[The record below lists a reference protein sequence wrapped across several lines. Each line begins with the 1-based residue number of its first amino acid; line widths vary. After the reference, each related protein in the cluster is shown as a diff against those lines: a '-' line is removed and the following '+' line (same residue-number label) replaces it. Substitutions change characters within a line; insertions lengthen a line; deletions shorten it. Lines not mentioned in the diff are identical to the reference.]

1 MVTYDGEDVTSQAA
15 ITNVTTGEPVEN
27 AAWTTTEIGEYKFQ
41 AVYDSY
47 TSDPVTVSAIDKNK
61 DKEFYRYVLL
71 LKFTYMTCGNCVTA
85 QGYFDALDEADRDH
99 FLVVAAHQPEG
110 MPMDPYWC
118 SEGISLKS
126 KMKVGV
132 YPTWSYNFED
142 LVVGIGAGAISK
154 TSIRQQIS
162 HAEKTY
168 PAVCGV
174 KATSTLEGSTAKI
187 EATVQ
192 FQAAYDGMLS
202 NVVSVKVE
210 SDSESDAFYR
220 HVLLT
225 KFTATWCGP
234 CAQAQRYFEQLKPE
248 ESERFLVV
256 AAHQGDRLTVPVGSA
271 LGAKLGYQYVPTW
284 NYDFRTVFES
294 VGTGGITATSIRN
307 QIKSAMEEYPA
318 VCGVKAESEL
328 DGQTAKIRATVR
340 FQQAGNY
347 KIACVLTE
355 NDIQKTNNE
364 TLPVF
369 NHVLRAAL
377 TNMEGDPIAPAVAEA
392 GERSFDF
399 EVTLNNGWDSQN
411 CEFVIY
417 VFKEEEDAAFIVNN
431 GAVCP
436 VGGKVDYKYESVE

>member
-1 MVTYDGEDVTSQAA
+1 MKWHFNFFRFAVMCAAFVALAGFMACSDDDSESGPELVLSASTSSLAGGGSVTFTVAFEDRDVTAEAVIKNVTSGSEVQNATWT
-15 ITNVTTGEPVEN
+15 TNVAG
-27 AAWTTTEIGEYKFQ
+27 
-41 AVYDSY
+41 
-47 TSDPVTVSAIDKNK
+47 
-61 DKEFYRYVLL
+61 
-71 LKFTYMTCGNCVTA
+71 TY
-85 QGYFDALDEADRDH
+85 E
-99 FLVVAAHQPEG
+99 
-110 MPMDPYWC
+110 
-118 SEGISLKS
+118 
-126 KMKVGV
+126 
-132 YPTWSYNFED
+132 
-142 LVVGIGAGAISK
+142 
-154 TSIRQQIS
+154 
-162 HAEKTY
+162 
-168 PAVCGV
+168 
-174 KATSTLEGSTAKI
+174 
-187 EATVQ
+187 

-369 NHVLRAAL
+369 NHVLRAAQ
-377 TNMEGDPIAPAVAEA
+377 TDMEGDAVTPAVTAPEERTFNFEATIGEDWNAE
-392 GERSFDF
+392 
-399 EVTLNNGWDSQN
+399 N
-411 CEFVIY
+411 CAFVVY
-417 VFKEEEDAAFIVNN
+417 VFKEEANGKYIVNN
-431 GAVCP
+431 GAECTVD
-436 VGGKVDYKYESVE
+436 GSVDYRYEL

>member
-1 MVTYDGEDVTSQAA
+1 MKWHFNFFRFAVMCAAFVALAGFMACSDDDSESGPELVLSASTSSLAGGGSVTFTVAFEDRDVTAEAVIKNVTSGSEVQNATWT
-15 ITNVTTGEPVEN
+15 TNVAG
-27 AAWTTTEIGEYKFQ
+27 
-41 AVYDSY
+41 
-47 TSDPVTVSAIDKNK
+47 
-61 DKEFYRYVLL
+61 
-71 LKFTYMTCGNCVTA
+71 TY
-85 QGYFDALDEADRDH
+85 E
-99 FLVVAAHQPEG
+99 
-110 MPMDPYWC
+110 
-118 SEGISLKS
+118 
-126 KMKVGV
+126 
-132 YPTWSYNFED
+132 
-142 LVVGIGAGAISK
+142 
-154 TSIRQQIS
+154 
-162 HAEKTY
+162 
-168 PAVCGV
+168 
-174 KATSTLEGSTAKI
+174 
-187 EATVQ
+187 

-271 LGAKLGYQYVPTW
+271 LGA
-284 NYDFRTVFES
+284 
-294 VGTGGITATSIRN
+294 IRN

-399 EVTLNNGWDSQN
+399 EVSLNNGWDSQN

>member
-1 MVTYDGEDVTSQAA
+1 MKWHFNFFRFAVMCAAFVALAGFMACSDDDSESGPELVLSASTSSLAGGGSVTFTVAFEDRDVTAEAVIKNVTSGSEVQNATWT
-15 ITNVTTGEPVEN
+15 TNVAG
-27 AAWTTTEIGEYKFQ
+27 
-41 AVYDSY
+41 
-47 TSDPVTVSAIDKNK
+47 
-61 DKEFYRYVLL
+61 
-71 LKFTYMTCGNCVTA
+71 TY
-85 QGYFDALDEADRDH
+85 E
-99 FLVVAAHQPEG
+99 
-110 MPMDPYWC
+110 
-118 SEGISLKS
+118 
-126 KMKVGV
+126 
-132 YPTWSYNFED
+132 
-142 LVVGIGAGAISK
+142 
-154 TSIRQQIS
+154 
-162 HAEKTY
+162 
-168 PAVCGV
+168 
-174 KATSTLEGSTAKI
+174 
-187 EATVQ
+187 

-234 CAQAQRYFEQLKPE
+234 CASAQSYFEQLEPA

-256 AAHQGDRLTVPVGSA
+256 AAHQGDRLAVSVGERLA
-271 LGAKLGYQYVPTW
+271 LKLKYRGVPTW
-284 NYDFRTVFES
+284 NYNFATAVS
-294 VGTGGITATSIRN
+294 GVGPGGITVQSIRN
-307 QIKSAMEEYPA
+307 QIKSTLEKYPA
-318 VCGVKAESEL
+318 VCGVRAESEL
-328 DGQTAKIRATVR
+328 DGLTAKVRATVM

-347 KIACVLTE
+347 KIACVLAE

-399 EVTLNNGWDSQN
+399 EVTLNNGWDSRN

>member
-1 MVTYDGEDVTSQAA
+1 MKWHFNFFRFAVMCAAFVALAGFMACSDDDSESGSELVLSATTSSLAGGGSVTFTVAFEDRDVTAEAVIKNVTSGSEVQNATWT
-15 ITNVTTGEPVEN
+15 TNVAG
-27 AAWTTTEIGEYKFQ
+27 
-41 AVYDSY
+41 
-47 TSDPVTVSAIDKNK
+47 
-61 DKEFYRYVLL
+61 
-71 LKFTYMTCGNCVTA
+71 TY
-85 QGYFDALDEADRDH
+85 E
-99 FLVVAAHQPEG
+99 
-110 MPMDPYWC
+110 
-118 SEGISLKS
+118 
-126 KMKVGV
+126 
-132 YPTWSYNFED
+132 
-142 LVVGIGAGAISK
+142 
-154 TSIRQQIS
+154 
-162 HAEKTY
+162 
-168 PAVCGV
+168 
-174 KATSTLEGSTAKI
+174 
-187 EATVQ
+187 

-399 EVTLNNGWDSQN
+399 EVYLNNGWDSQN

-417 VFKEEEDAAFIVNN
+417 VFKEEEDAAFVVNN

-436 VGGKVDYKYESVE
+436 VGGKVDYKYESVK

>member
-1 MVTYDGEDVTSQAA
+1 MWQGTYE
-15 ITNVTTGEPVEN
+15 
-27 AAWTTTEIGEYKFQ
+27 
-41 AVYDSY
+41 
-47 TSDPVTVSAIDKNK
+47 
-61 DKEFYRYVLL
+61 
-71 LKFTYMTCGNCVTA
+71 
-85 QGYFDALDEADRDH
+85 
-99 FLVVAAHQPEG
+99 
-110 MPMDPYWC
+110 
-118 SEGISLKS
+118 
-126 KMKVGV
+126 
-132 YPTWSYNFED
+132 
-142 LVVGIGAGAISK
+142 
-154 TSIRQQIS
+154 
-162 HAEKTY
+162 
-168 PAVCGV
+168 
-174 KATSTLEGSTAKI
+174 
-187 EATVQ
+187 

-399 EVTLNNGWDSQN
+399 EVSLNNGWDSQN

>member
-1 MVTYDGEDVTSQAA
+1 MKWHFNFFRFAVVCAVFVALAVFMACSDDDSESGSELVLSASTSSLAGGGSVTFTVAFEDRDVTAEAVIKNVTSGSEVQNATWT
-15 ITNVTTGEPVEN
+15 TNVAG
-27 AAWTTTEIGEYKFQ
+27 
-41 AVYDSY
+41 
-47 TSDPVTVSAIDKNK
+47 
-61 DKEFYRYVLL
+61 
-71 LKFTYMTCGNCVTA
+71 TY
-85 QGYFDALDEADRDH
+85 E
-99 FLVVAAHQPEG
+99 
-110 MPMDPYWC
+110 
-118 SEGISLKS
+118 
-126 KMKVGV
+126 
-132 YPTWSYNFED
+132 
-142 LVVGIGAGAISK
+142 
-154 TSIRQQIS
+154 
-162 HAEKTY
+162 
-168 PAVCGV
+168 
-174 KATSTLEGSTAKI
+174 
-187 EATVQ
+187 

-399 EVTLNNGWDSQN
+399 EVSLNNGWDSQN

-417 VFKEEEDAAFIVNN
+417 VFKEEEDAAFVVNN

-436 VGGKVDYKYESVE
+436 VGGKVDYKYESVK